1 MFELA
6 VTRGAEFLRFSRNA
20 KAIVLPDG
28 GTVLGP
34 LDLSALPLT
43 TGAYVIRRVEAS
55 ASSAGMMPPVVE
67 GDVVVLRP
75 VPVS

>member
-6 VTRGAEFLRFSRNA
+6 ITRGAEFLRFSRNA

-34 LDLSALPLT
+34 LDLSALPLHA
-43 TGAYVIRRVEAS
+43 GGYVIRRVMAPP
-55 ASSAGMMPPVVE
+55 SSAGNGPPVVD

-75 VPVS
+75 VLVP